1 MGGRDCTSQMG
12 IPVQRV
18 GEGDCYDNN
27 AMGLESGGRWDL
39 LGGSRCD
46 KNWLRTVV
54 CTTCEVS
61 DKRLKMKSFNE

>member
-1 MGGRDCTSQMG
+1 M
-12 IPVQRV
+12 V

-27 AMGLESGGRWDL
+27 DMGLESCGGWDL

-46 KNWLRTVV
+46 KNWLRAVV
-54 CTTCEVS
+54 CTKCELS